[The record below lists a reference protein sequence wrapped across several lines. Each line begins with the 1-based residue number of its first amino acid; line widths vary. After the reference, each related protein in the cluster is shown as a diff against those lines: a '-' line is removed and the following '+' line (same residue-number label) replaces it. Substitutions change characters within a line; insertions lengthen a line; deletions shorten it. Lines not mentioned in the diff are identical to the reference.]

1 MNSSPKPLN
10 NLLKGLAFIC
20 ILAPLSLTSQ
30 AQKTITD
37 PVVGFDGKNPNLK
50 IVKVSLSDTTTVLNF
65 ETTAPAGEWIRI
77 PKNTYIQVNGA
88 KEKLFIKTTK
98 GIPFNK
104 QYIMPASG
112 KTSYEL
118 IFPKIA
124 ATTSTIDY
132 GEDSSDGWKIYDIEL
147 VKKQTALPASLY
159 TEWYNPKNSDLAIA
173 FYNKAVVLDQQVWTY
188 QTITKKNSSY
198 TLTLSNNK
206 KTKQIT
212 LEKLAGDE
220 LNLTIGKVST
230 RLSSNKENCT
240 QILSKEVYQLP
251 LLKNDSAVFSGYIKN
266 YSAKLNTKTLMLA
279 IDNIITGE
287 QENALVNIEP
297 NGYFYRKIPVY
308 HLQRVFLRSDVA
320 DENDIYLEPGKTL
333 FVVLGNGSIKYAGS
347 AAQLNENLRQ
357 LNSIDQY
364 NYQLIQEK
372 LVNMTPNDY
381 KTYLLGLQAIEQ
393 TKLDSLNQLGKVSAK
408 AYQVKK
414 KDILLEYANHMM
426 EYHWNY
432 EYAYKNA
439 FKLPDTA
446 KVKVE
451 AYPAGYYN
459 FINNSDFNNEQNV
472 ISNSYSTF
480 INRIKFIPGFRM
492 DRYTHNY
499 KDLTAALKAS
509 GEQLSENDI
518 AFEKLINPNGLGIT
532 TDSISEPI
540 AKKWTADHNAFINEF
555 VNNVFKN
562 RYYTSLD
569 SALGIKQGI
578 LVDLMRAQ
586 DIAKPVVSQLTP
598 LDARHLTLAKQQISS
613 PFLKQY
619 IELKNNETLKQIE
632 INKTAGGYFVNETPK
647 VEADKIFDN
656 IMSKYAGK
664 VILVDFWATWC
675 GPCLNGIKEIK
686 PLKEEMKDSNV
697 AFVYITNETSPLAT
711 YQNIT
716 PGIKGQHYRLNNDA
730 WRYLADKFKIT
741 GIPHQVLVNKEG
753 KVVNPHLGFL
763 ENKEIKQLLEKQL

>member
-1 MNSSPKPLN
+1 MNSSPTTLN
-10 NLLKGLAFIC
+10 NLLKGLALTC
-20 ILAPLSLTSQ
+20 LLAPVSLTSL
-30 AQKTITD
+30 AQKTITN
-37 PVVGFDGKNPNLK
+37 PLVGFDGKNPNLK
-50 IVKVSLSDTTTVLNF
+50 IVKVSLGDTATVLNF
-65 ETTAPAGEWIRI
+65 ETTAPAGNWIRI

-118 IFPKIA
+118 VFPKIA
-124 ATTSTIDY
+124 TTTSMIDY
-132 GEDSSDGWKIYDIEL
+132 GEDSGDGWKIYDIEL
-147 VKKQTALPASLY
+147 IKKQTPLPLSLY

-173 FYNKAVVLDQQVWTY
+173 FYNKAVILDQQVWTY
-188 QTITKKNSSY
+188 QAITQNGEHY
-198 TLTLSNNK
+198 NLTLSNNK
-206 KTKQIT
+206 ATKQIT
-212 LEKLAGDE
+212 VEKLADNE
-220 LNLTIGKVST
+220 LNLAIGKLST
-230 RLSSNKENCT
+230 RLSSNKESCA

-333 FVVLGNGSIKYAGS
+333 FVVLGNGPIKYTGS
-347 AAQLNENLRQ
+347 AAQLNESLRQ

-364 NYQLIQEK
+364 NYQRIQEK
-372 LVNMTPNDY
+372 LVNMKPNDY

-414 KDILLEYANHMM
+414 KDILLEYANRMM

-432 EYAYKNA
+432 EYAYRSA
-439 FKLPDTA
+439 FKLPDIAT
-446 KVKVE
+446 VNVE
-451 AYPAGYYN
+451 AYPVGYYN
-459 FINNSDFNNEQNV
+459 FINNSDFNNELNV
-472 ISNSYSTF
+472 ISNGYSTF

-492 DRYTHNY
+492 DSYTYNY
-499 KDLTAALKAS
+499 KDITAALKLS
-509 GEQLSENDI
+509 GGQLSKNDI
-518 AFEKLINPNGLGIT
+518 AFEKLISENGLSLS
-532 TDSISEPI
+532 TDSVSAPI
-540 AKKWTADHNAFINEF
+540 IKKWNADHKSF
-555 VNNVFKN
+555 VNDFVSNAFKN
-562 RYYTSLD
+562 RYYTTLD
-569 SALGIKQGI
+569 SATGIKQGI
-578 LVDLMRAQ
+578 LIDLMRSQ

-598 LDARHLTLAKQQISS
+598 LDTKHLDLAKQQISN
-613 PFLKQY
+613 PFLKEY

-632 INKTAGGYFVNETPK
+632 INKTSSGYFVNETPK

-656 IMSKYAGK
+656 IMGKYAGK

-711 YQNIT
+711 YQNMT
-716 PGIKGQHYRLNNDA
+716 PGIKGQHYRLDNDA

-763 ENKEIKQLLEKQL
+763 DNKEIKQLLEKQL

>member
-1 MNSSPKPLN
+1 MNSSPNPLN
-10 NLLKGLAFIC
+10 TLLKSLALTC
-20 ILAPLSLTSQ
+20 MLAPLSLTSL

-37 PVVGFDGKNPNLK
+37 PLVGFDGKNPNLK
-50 IVKVSLSDTTTVLNF
+50 IVKISLSDTATVLNF
-65 ETTAPAGEWIRI
+65 ETTAPAGNWIRI

-88 KEKLFIKTTK
+88 KEKLFIRTTK
-98 GIPFNK
+98 GIPFNQ

-124 ATTSTIDY
+124 TTTSMIDY

-147 VKKQTALPASLY
+147 IKKQTPLPASLY
-159 TEWYNPKNSDLAIA
+159 TEWYNQKNSDLAIT
-173 FYNKAVVLDQQVWTY
+173 FYNKGVVLNQQVWAY
-188 QTITKKNSSY
+188 QTITQKGNSY

-206 KTKQIT
+206 ATEQIT
-212 LEKLAGDE
+212 IEKLANNE
-220 LNLTIGKVST
+220 LNLTIGKLST
-230 RLSSNKENCT
+230 RLSSNKETCA
-240 QILSKEVYQLP
+240 QVFSKEIYKLP

-266 YSAKLNTKTLMLA
+266 YSAKLKTKTLMLA

-333 FVVLGNGSIKYAGS
+333 FLVLGNGPIKYAGS
-347 AAQLNENLRQ
+347 AAQLNENLKQ

-364 NYQLIQEK
+364 NYQRTQEK
-372 LVNMTPNDY
+372 LVSMKPNDY
-381 KTYLLGLQAIEQ
+381 KAYLLDLQAIEE

-414 KDILLEYANHMM
+414 KDILLEYANKMM
-426 EYHWNY
+426 EYHWDY
-432 EYAYKNA
+432 EYAYRTA

-446 KVKVE
+446 KVNVE
-451 AYPAGYYN
+451 AYPPGYYN
-459 FINNSDFNNEQNV
+459 FINNDFNNELNV

-492 DRYTHNY
+492 NTYTYNY
-499 KDLTAALKAS
+499 KNITAALK
-509 GEQLSENDI
+509 LSDAQRSKNDI
-518 AFEKLINPNGLGIT
+518 AFEKLISENGLSLIA
-532 TDSISEPI
+532 DSTSAPI
-540 AKKWTADHNAFINEF
+540 VKKWNADHKSFVSDFVSNAF
-555 VNNVFKN
+555 KD
-562 RYYTSLD
+562 RYYTTLD
-569 SALGIKQGI
+569 SATGIKQGI
-578 LVDLMRAQ
+578 LIDLMRAQ
-586 DIAKPVVSQLTP
+586 DFVRPVVSQLTP
-598 LDARHLTLAKQQISS
+598 LDAKHLTFAKQKVSN

-664 VILVDFWATWC
+664 VILIDFWATWC

-697 AFVYITNETSPLAT
+697 AFVYITNESSPLAT
-711 YQNIT
+711 YQNMT
-716 PGIKGQHYRLNNDA
+716 PGIKGQHYRLDNDA

-741 GIPHQVLVNKEG
+741 GIPHQVLVSKEG

-763 ENKEIKQLLEKQL
+763 DNKEIKQLLEKQL

>member
-1 MNSSPKPLN
+1 MNSSPTPLN
-10 NLLKGLAFIC
+10 NLLKGIALAC
-20 ILAPLSLTSQ
+20 LLTPLSLTSL
-30 AQKTITD
+30 AQKTITN
-37 PVVGFDGKNPNLK
+37 PLVGFDGKNPNLK
-50 IVKVSLSDTTTVLNF
+50 IVKVSLSDTATILNF
-65 ETTAPAGEWIRI
+65 ETTAPAGNWIRI
-77 PKNTYIQVNGA
+77 PKNTYIQVDGA

-98 GIPFNK
+98 GIPFNEK
-104 QYIMPASG
+104 YTMPASG
-112 KTSYEL
+112 KTNYEL

-124 ATTSTIDY
+124 ATTGMIDY

-147 VKKQTALPASLY
+147 IKKQTPLPAALY
-159 TEWYNPKNSDLAIA
+159 TEWYNPKNSDLTVA
-173 FYNKAVVLDQQVWTY
+173 FYNKAVVLNQQVWAY
-188 QTITKKNSSY
+188 QAITQKDGIY

-206 KTKQIT
+206 ATEQVTI
-212 LEKLAGDE
+212 EKVANNE
-220 LNLTIGKVST
+220 LNLTIGKLST
-230 RLSSNKENCT
+230 RLSSNKENCA
-240 QILSKEVYQLP
+240 QVFSKEIYKLP

-266 YSAKLNTKTLMLA
+266 YSPKLNTKTLMLA

-333 FVVLGNGSIKYAGS
+333 FLVLGNGPIKYAGS
-347 AAQLNENLRQ
+347 AAELNENLRQ

-364 NYQLIQEK
+364 NYQHTQEK
-372 LVNMTPNDY
+372 LANMKPNDY
-381 KTYLLGLQAIEQ
+381 KAYLLGLQAIEQ
-393 TKLDSLNQLGKVSAK
+393 AKLDSLNQLGKVSAK

-414 KDILLEYANHMM
+414 KDILLEYANKMM
-426 EYHWNY
+426 EYHWDY
-432 EYAYKNA
+432 EYAYRTA

-446 KVKVE
+446 KVNVE
-451 AYPAGYYN
+451 SYPPGYYN
-459 FINNSDFNNEQNV
+459 FINNDFNNELNV

-492 DRYTHNY
+492 NTYTYNY
-499 KDLTAALKAS
+499 KDITAALKLS
-509 GEQLSENDI
+509 GGQRSKNDI
-518 AFEKLINPNGLGIT
+518 AFEKLISKNGLSLIA
-532 TDSISEPI
+532 DSTSAPI
-540 AKKWTADHNAFINEF
+540 IKKWNADHKSF
-555 VNNVFKN
+555 VSDFVSNDFKN
-562 RYYTSLD
+562 RYYTTLD
-569 SALGIKQGI
+569 SATGIKQGI
-578 LVDLMRAQ
+578 LIDLMRAQ
-586 DIAKPVVSQLTP
+586 DFAKPVVSQLSP
-598 LDARHLTLAKQQISS
+598 LDEKHLTLAKQNVSN

-656 IMSKYAGK
+656 IMNKYAGK

-711 YQNIT
+711 YQNMT
-716 PGIKGQHYRLNNDA
+716 PGIKGQHYRLDNDA

-741 GIPHQVLVNKEG
+741 GIPHQVLVSKEG

-763 ENKEIKQLLEKQL
+763 DNKEIKQLLEKQL

>member
-1 MNSSPKPLN
+1 MNSSPTRLN
-10 NLLKGLAFIC
+10 NLLKGLALTCLLTPI
-20 ILAPLSLTSQ
+20 SLTSM
-30 AQKTITD
+30 AQKIITN
-37 PVVGFDGKNPNLK
+37 PLVGFDGKNPNLK
-50 IVKVSLSDTTTVLNF
+50 IVKISLSDTATVLNF
-65 ETTAPAGEWIRI
+65 ETTAPAGNWIRI

-98 GIPFNK
+98 GIPFNEK
-104 QYIMPASG
+104 YTMPASG
-112 KTSYEL
+112 KKSYEL
-118 IFPKIA
+118 VFPKIA
-124 ATTSTIDY
+124 ATTGMIDY

-147 VKKQTALPASLY
+147 IKKQTPLPAFLY
-159 TEWYNPKNSDLAIA
+159 TEWYNKKNSNLAIA
-173 FYNKAVVLDQQVWTY
+173 FYNKAVVLDQQVWAY
-188 QTITKKNSSY
+188 KAITQKGDHYN
-198 TLTLSNNK
+198 LTLSNNK
-206 KTKQIT
+206 TTKQIII
-212 LEKLAGDE
+212 EKLANNE
-220 LNLTIGKVST
+220 LNLTIGKLST
-230 RLSSNKENCT
+230 RLSSNKENCA
-240 QILSKEVYQLP
+240 QVLSKEVYQLP

-266 YSAKLNTKTLMLA
+266 YSPKLNTKTLMLA

-333 FVVLGNGSIKYAGS
+333 FVVLGNGPIKYAGS
-347 AAQLNENLRQ
+347 AAELNENLRQ

-364 NYQLIQEK
+364 DYQRTQEK
-372 LVNMTPNDY
+372 LVNMKPNDY
-381 KTYLLGLQAIEQ
+381 KAYLLGLQAIEQ

-432 EYAYKNA
+432 EYAYKSA
-439 FKLPDTA
+439 FKLSDTA
-446 KVKVE
+446 KVNVE

-459 FINNSDFNNEQNV
+459 FINNDFNNELNV

-492 DRYTHNY
+492 SRYTHNY
-499 KDLTAALKAS
+499 KDIVTALKSS
-509 GEQLSENDI
+509 GEPLSENDI
-518 AFEKLINPNGLGIT
+518 AFEKLINENGLSLV

-540 AKKWTADHNAFINEF
+540 AKKWAADHNAFINEF
-555 VNNVFKN
+555 VNNIFKN
-562 RYYTSLD
+562 RYYTTLD
-569 SALGIKQGI
+569 SATGIKQGI
-578 LVDLMRAQ
+578 LIDLMRAQ
-586 DIAKPVVSQLTP
+586 DIARPVVSQLTP
-598 LDARHLTLAKQQISS
+598 LDAKQLSLAKQEVNN

-632 INKTAGGYFVNETPK
+632 INKTSGGYFVNETPK

-656 IMSKYAGK
+656 IMRKYAGK

-711 YQNIT
+711 YQNMT
-716 PGIKGQHYRLNNDA
+716 PGIKGQHYRLDNDA

-741 GIPHQVLVNKEG
+741 GIPHQVLVSKEG

-763 ENKEIKQLLEKQL
+763 DNKEIKQLLEKQL

>member
-1 MNSSPKPLN
+1 MNSSPTRLN
-10 NLLKGLAFIC
+10 NLLKGLALTCLLTPI
-20 ILAPLSLTSQ
+20 SLTSM
-30 AQKTITD
+30 AQKIITN
-37 PVVGFDGKNPNLK
+37 PLVGFDGKNPNLK
-50 IVKVSLSDTTTVLNF
+50 IVKISLSDTATVLNF
-65 ETTAPAGEWIRI
+65 ETTAPAGNWIRI

-98 GIPFNK
+98 GIPFNEK
-104 QYIMPASG
+104 YTMPASG

-118 IFPKIA
+118 VFPKIA
-124 ATTSTIDY
+124 ATTGMIDY

-147 VKKQTALPASLY
+147 IKKQTPLPAFLY
-159 TEWYNPKNSDLAIA
+159 TEWYNKKNSDLAIA
-173 FYNKAVVLDQQVWTY
+173 FYNKAVILDQQVWAY
-188 QTITKKNSSY
+188 QAITQKGDHYSLTI
-198 TLTLSNNK
+198 SNNK
-206 KTKQIT
+206 TTKQIII
-212 LEKLAGDE
+212 EKLANNE
-220 LNLTIGKVST
+220 LNLTIGKLST
-230 RLSSNKENCT
+230 HLSNNKESCT
-240 QILSKEVYQLP
+240 QLLSKEVYQLP

-266 YSAKLNTKTLMLA
+266 YSPKLNTKTLMLA

-297 NGYFYRKIPVY
+297 NGYFHRKIPVY

-333 FVVLGNGSIKYAGS
+333 FVVLGNGPIKYAGS
-347 AAQLNENLRQ
+347 AAQLNESLRQ

-364 NYQLIQEK
+364 DYQRTQEK
-372 LVNMTPNDY
+372 LVNMKPNDY
-381 KTYLLGLQAIEQ
+381 KAYLLGLQAIEQ

-414 KDILLEYANHMM
+414 KDILLEYANRMM

-432 EYAYKNA
+432 EYAYRTA
-439 FKLPDTA
+439 FKLSDTA
-446 KVKVE
+446 KVNVE
-451 AYPAGYYN
+451 AYPPGYYN
-459 FINNSDFNNEQNV
+459 FINNDFNNELNV

-492 DRYTHNY
+492 NTYTYNY
-499 KDLTAALKAS
+499 KDITAALKLS
-509 GEQLSENDI
+509 GGQRSKNDI
-518 AFEKLINPNGLGIT
+518 AFEKLISENGLSLIS
-532 TDSISEPI
+532 DSTSAPI
-540 AKKWTADHNAFINEF
+540 IKKWNADHKSF
-555 VNNVFKN
+555 VSDFVSNDFKN
-562 RYYTSLD
+562 RYYKTLD
-569 SALGIKQGI
+569 SATGIKQGI
-578 LVDLMRAQ
+578 LIDLMRAQ
-586 DIAKPVVSQLTP
+586 DFAKPVVSQLTP
-598 LDARHLTLAKQQISS
+598 LDEKHLTLAKQNVSN

-656 IMSKYAGK
+656 IMAKYAGK

-711 YQNIT
+711 YQNMT
-716 PGIKGQHYRLNNDA
+716 PGIKGQHYRLDNDA
-730 WRYLADKFKIT
+730 WRYLSDKFKIT
-741 GIPHQVLVNKEG
+741 GIPHQVLVSKEG

-763 ENKEIKQLLEKQL
+763 DNKEIKQLLEKQL